1 MVEVTLVR
9 FSNFDDLSYCA
20 RCASKL
26 LVTVEFSLIK
36 ALGIE
41 VKDFEMMK
49 TLPLNYLLFQR

>member
-1 MVEVTLVR
+1 MVAVTLVR
-9 FSNFDDLSYCA
+9 FSNFNDLSYCA

-41 VKDFEMMK
+41 V
-49 TLPLNYLLFQR
+49 